1 MKTMTGGGLRQGL
14 RIQLT
19 GDLWTSKW
27 SWEAVWL
34 EICIRIGSHMRIRI
48 KVTSSKQER
57 TWFILCYKHFF
68 CSRILVN
75 SSICLCIALQW
86 FVYLCYVEN
95 CGWNCPMLFTD
106 NHRLP
111 LMMAPVMPSQIHTDR
126 NSQSCLC
133 PRLIWPYDEVQV
145 CKLFL
150 QIMFFKNYNKYIGV
164 LRKQILFKYC

>member
-19 GDLWTSKW
+19 GYLWTSKW

-34 EICIRIGSHMRIRI
+34 EICIRIGSHMWIRT
-48 KVTSSKQER
+48 KMTSPKQER
-57 TWFILCYKHFF
+57 TWLILYYDHFL
-68 CSRILVN
+68 CSRVLVN

-86 FVYLCYVEN
+86 VVY
-95 CGWNCPMLFTD
+95 

-111 LMMAPVMPSQIHTDR
+111 LMMAPVMSSQIHTDR
-126 NSQSCLC
+126 NSQSSLC
-133 PRLIWPYDEVQV
+133 PRLIRPYDEVQV

-150 QIMFFKNYNKYIGV
+150 QIMFFKNYNKIYEGIKETIFV
-164 LRKQILFKYC
+164 QILLDIT